1 MTQEHEK
8 PEYHYFVNKQRYE
21 WHETPTGLHVY
32 FQGSELTDI
41 AETWTEATFSLL
53 RLGFER
59 FDTGTGGDIYI
70 DDVAV
75 NNEQIGCD

>member
-1 MTQEHEK
+1 MGTWAC
-8 PEYHYFVNKQRYE
+8 YE

-32 FQGSELTDI
+32 FEGSELTDI

-75 NNEQIGCD
+75 NNEQIGCN